1 MKRRGVMI
9 TSKAQPCE
17 LMRRVALPLQKKK
30 VIPKEEID
38 GEVEECEGGGTRKT
52 TTTIE
57 EKAEKKKGTTTVDGG
72 EGDEKEKEKE
82 KGEKR
87 TDEKMMSATAMER
100 AYVKNFSADK
110 FWFSIDGKVHNGKA
124 LKKSDSSRDFF
135 RVCKRGP
142 HARHLEALGK

>member
-57 EKAEKKKGTTTVDGG
+57 EKAEKKKGPPPLTAARETRKRKKKKR
-72 EGDEKEKEKE
+72 ERKEQT
-82 KGEKR
+82 R
-87 TDEKMMSATAMER
+87 R
-100 AYVKNFSADK
+100 
-110 FWFSIDGKVHNGKA
+110 
-124 LKKSDSSRDFF
+124 
-135 RVCKRGP
+135 
-142 HARHLEALGK
+142 

>member
-1 MKRRGVMI
+1 MI

-38 GEVEECEGGGTRKT
+38 GEVEECERGGTTKT
-52 TTTIE
+52 TTI

-72 EGDEKEKEKE
+72 EGDDEKEKEKV
-82 KGEKR
+82 EKR
-87 TDEKMMSATAMER
+87 TTTTNHPDDMSATAMER

-124 LKKSDSSRDFF
+124 LKKAIPLGTFFEFAKEGLTRDTW
-135 RVCKRGP
+135 
-142 HARHLEALGK
+142 RHLENEGKA

>member
-1 MKRRGVMI
+1 M
-9 TSKAQPCE
+9 
-17 LMRRVALPLQKKK
+17 
-30 VIPKEEID
+30 
-38 GEVEECEGGGTRKT
+38 EECEGGGTRKT

-57 EKAEKKKGTTTVDGG
+57 EKAERKKGTTTVDGG

-110 FWFSIDGKVHNGKA
+110 FWFSIMEKCTTGK
-124 LKKSDSSRDFF
+124 R
-135 RVCKRGP
+135 
-142 HARHLEALGK
+142 

>member
-1 MKRRGVMI
+1 M
-9 TSKAQPCE
+9 
-17 LMRRVALPLQKKK
+17 PLQKKK

-87 TDEKMMSATAMER
+87 TDEKMMSATPSAMR
-100 AYVKNFSADK
+100 PN
-110 FWFSIDGKVHNGKA
+110 
-124 LKKSDSSRDFF
+124 
-135 RVCKRGP
+135 VCASMRP
-142 HARHLEALGK
+142 CMP